1 MIKVII
7 ADAQFL
13 IRLALRTVIEN
24 NKFNIEI
31 IGEANSFE
39 ALMLLA
45 SQNRPDVV
53 LLDYTQKEG
62 FSIENIKTLKKSFSK
77 TNILIISSDNNKY
90 NIYKAIDFGGI
101 GYLTKD
107 CDQDEILNAIAA
119 VAKGEKFMCHKII
132 DIVLD
137 KDKGAS
143 PSNCL
148 PINISFREL
157 EIIELTA
164 NGKSAKEIAK
174 DLFLSTHTVYTHKK
188 NIMKKIGVN
197 TTSEL
202 ILYAIQNDLVRTS

>member
-31 IGEANSFE
+31 IGEVNSFE

-62 FSIENIKTLKKSFSK
+62 FSIENIKMLKKSFSK